1 MFEDCIFEAAGTD
14 CVFWYGGTNLVSGNI
29 TIRNCIVKGYDSW
42 MLADFNTG
50 SSASGTTA
58 LGTVKIEDCLFK
70 DCAGSIAARGLIADL
85 LSCSSAPDARST
97 TVPVSTHPSGRA

>member
-1 MFEDCIFEAAGTD
+1 
-14 CVFWYGGTNLVSGNI
+14 
-29 TIRNCIVKGYDSW
+29 

-70 DCAGSIAARGLIADL
+70 DCAGSIAARGLIADPIKL
-85 LSCSSAPDARST
+85 FKCTGCTFAHGSSLREFL
-97 TVPVSTHPSGRA
+97 VEH